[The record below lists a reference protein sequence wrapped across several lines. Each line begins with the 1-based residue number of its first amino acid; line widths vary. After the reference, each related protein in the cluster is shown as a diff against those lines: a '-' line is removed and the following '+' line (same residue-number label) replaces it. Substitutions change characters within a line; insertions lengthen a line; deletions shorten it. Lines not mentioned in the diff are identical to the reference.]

1 MKHPMDPIIQVIS
14 LEKSEAR
21 RHAFSSWNRHLNFE
35 FFPAIDGSEIPR
47 GTISSKECFLEPL
60 AYATGAYGCALSH
73 HALWQRTVDSDRP
86 CTIAED
92 DAIFRLDFQTQ
103 AERIVDSLPDDW
115 DLILWGWN
123 FDSILSARVTESL
136 APVLMLFDQAAL
148 RNNLDH
154 YQASTDLPVSYRLQH
169 CFGTPAYTISSKGAQ
184 RYLAACFPI
193 RDFMIDIPGLAGPIR
208 NNGID
213 IVMNQSYGLTAA
225 YVAFPPLAVTPN
237 MAETSTINGQDP
249 FVMDGYNRSR

>member
-1 MKHPMDPIIQVIS
+1 MKHPVDPIIQVIS
-14 LEKSEAR
+14 LEKSQAR
-21 RHAFSSWNRHLNFE
+21 RHAFSRWNQHLNFE
-35 FFPAIDGSEIPR
+35 FFSAIDGSEIRQRMILP
-47 GTISSKECFLEPL
+47 SDCFLEPL
-60 AYATGAYGCALSH
+60 DYAPGAYGCALSH
-73 HALWQRTVDSDRP
+73 HALWQRTVESDRP

-92 DAIFRLDFQTQ
+92 DAIFRLDFQNQ
-103 AERIVDSLPDDW
+103 AERFIDRLPDDW
-115 DLILWGWN
+115 DLVLWGWN
-123 FDSILSARVTESL
+123 FDSILSARVSESL

-148 RNNLDH
+148 RANLYH

-193 RDFMIDIPGLAGPIR
+193 RDFVIDIPGLGGAVR

-213 IVMNQSYGLTAA
+213 IVMNQTYGLTAA

-237 MAETSTINGQDP
+237 IAESSTINRP
-249 FVMDGYNRSR
+249 HSSSMDG